1 MKLEKV
7 LEESK
12 LRENILSWYP
22 FKDEAVVLEIGAN
35 KGEITG
41 ILCEKCKNV
50 YSVEENLER
59 QKIIENR
66 HKEKDNLEILS
77 KIEQIPA
84 NQKFDYITYIGY
96 LEKVDDI
103 TEELRKIRKYLKDDG
118 KILLAIDNRFGL
130 KYFTKTNQK
139 GENVNNLFEKKLNS
153 LDELIQKI
161 NQAGFE
167 NKKVYYPMP
176 DYELANVIFTDK
188 KPLTKDE
195 LSRNIVYYDEDAIKF
210 YDENELYRN
219 ILAEN
224 GENFP
229 HIANSFFVEI
239 FNNQFEENNIKL
251 VTFSNMRK
259 NEYKL
264 ITIMKDE
271 FVYKY
276 AANEESKKH
285 LDNVK
290 EIVEILNKSDLNTL
304 DSYNSESIISKFTTE
319 KTVDKIVI
327 ELLKED
333 KKQQAI
339 DLMKDFKQELYNK
352 LEKSEETQNIFD
364 EYNIL
369 CDKEKIK
376 NIRFVK
382 YGLWDAI
389 FQNCFYIDDKFYFY
403 DQEWKEQNV
412 PLDFILY
419 RAIKYFPRLVKHIPL
434 EESYKIMGID
444 EAMLELYNQL
454 DNKIQEKIRDEKMW
468 ELCKQGENAL
478 QLRINELTA
487 NHKYNLVNIEK
498 SKLENEIQQKDMEI
512 KNLRQELNNI
522 YNSKSWRITK
532 PLRKIRKF
540 KQKK

>member
-264 ITIMKDE
+264 ITM
-271 FVYKY
+271 
-276 AANEESKKH
+276 
-285 LDNVK
+285 
-290 EIVEILNKSDLNTL
+290 
-304 DSYNSESIISKFTTE
+304 
-319 KTVDKIVI
+319 
-327 ELLKED
+327 
-333 KKQQAI
+333 
-339 DLMKDFKQELYNK
+339 
-352 LEKSEETQNIFD
+352 
-364 EYNIL
+364 
-369 CDKEKIK
+369 
-376 NIRFVK
+376 
-382 YGLWDAI
+382 
-389 FQNCFYIDDKFYFY
+389 
-403 DQEWKEQNV
+403 
-412 PLDFILY
+412 
-419 RAIKYFPRLVKHIPL
+419 LV
-434 EESYKIMGID
+434 S
-444 EAMLELYNQL
+444 
-454 DNKIQEKIRDEKMW
+454 
-468 ELCKQGENAL
+468 
-478 QLRINELTA
+478 
-487 NHKYNLVNIEK
+487 
-498 SKLENEIQQKDMEI
+498 
-512 KNLRQELNNI
+512 
-522 YNSKSWRITK
+522 
-532 PLRKIRKF
+532 
-540 KQKK
+540 